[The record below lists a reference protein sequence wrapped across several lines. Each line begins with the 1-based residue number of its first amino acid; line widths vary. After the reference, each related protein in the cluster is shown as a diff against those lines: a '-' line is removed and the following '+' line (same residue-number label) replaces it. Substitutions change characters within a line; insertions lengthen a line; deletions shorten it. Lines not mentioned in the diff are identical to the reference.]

1 MAETSIPARLKMRP
15 IFKIEKT
22 TNFAAKSFF
31 ARFVSGKIAATEK
44 WAENCR
50 LRWIAQ
56 LDGDG
61 GVGVGAGV
69 VVGVG
74 VDGDGV
80 GIDGAGIDDVGH
92 DGVGFDGVGFDGDGF
107 DSVGVD
113 VGDGDGDVNCC
124 L

>member
-22 TNFAAKSFF
+22 TNFVAKSFF

-50 LRWIAQ
+50 LRRIAQ

-61 GVGVGAGV
+61 GVGAGV
-69 VVGVG
+69 VVGV
-74 VDGDGV
+74 DGDSTTCQRETAEPYFK
-80 GIDGAGIDDVGH
+80 IT
-92 DGVGFDGVGFDGDGF
+92 
-107 DSVGVD
+107 
-113 VGDGDGDVNCC
+113 
-124 L
+124 